1 MIFLQLNRIDLSSSP
16 IYQSR
21 FDNLKCCI
29 LIPTYNNEGTLA
41 SVLQDLMLYTTNL
54 VVVNDG
60 STDGT
65 FEILSNFSNIH
76 VHHHQKNSGKGVAL
90 KTGFKLAEELG
101 YEYAISIDS
110 DGQHYPDDLD
120 VFLKELEKREA
131 GDPEL
136 LLVGDRNMG
145 RDGIPG
151 KSSTGNKFSNFWY
164 MVVTGNELHDTQ
176 SGYRL
181 YPLKLVNSI
190 PLYTRKFELEIEVI
204 VKSSWRKAEVKNIP
218 IKVFY
223 EEENRV
229 THFRP
234 FWDIT
239 RIVMLYMWF
248 VLVSF
253 FYIHPRNK
261 YQEFKDKGFKRF
273 WKEDIIKS
281 QETPHKKAA
290 AIALGVFVGFSPF
303 WGLHTLLVFILAAV
317 FRLNKVIAFL
327 FSNISIPPL
336 IPVIIYSSYQMGSL
350 VSGKGFDWTLQLQ
363 DFKTTAGVFTGLW
376 QYIVGSLALG
386 GFIAFLIW
394 IVFYFLFSITKQK
407 QVIKP

>member
-1 MIFLQLNRIDLSSSP
+1 MSNSP

-21 FDNLKCCI
+21 FDTHKCCV
-29 LIPTYNNEGTLA
+29 LVPTYNNEKSLA
-41 SVLQDLMLYTTNL
+41 SVLQDLQLYTSNI

-60 STDGT
+60 STDT
-65 FEILSNFSNIH
+65 TKEILTNFSHLEIFH
-76 VHHHQKNSGKGVAL
+76 FEKNSGKGAAL
-90 KTGFKLAEELG
+90 DHGFQKAEELG
-101 YEYAISIDS
+101 YEYAITIDS
-110 DGQHYPDDLD
+110 DGQHYPDDLE
-120 VFLKELEKREA
+120 VFLDELEAKA
-131 GDPEL
+131 PQDPEL

-151 KSSTGNKFSNFWY
+151 KSTTGNKFSNFWY
-164 MVVTGNELHDTQ
+164 LVVTGINLGDTQ

-181 YPLKLVNSI
+181 YPLKVVNPI
-190 PLYTRKFELEIEVI
+190 KLYTNKFEYEIEII
-204 VKSSWRKAEVKNIP
+204 VKAAWRGVEVKNIP

-223 EEENRV
+223 EENRV

-261 YQEFKDKGFKRF
+261 YREFRDKGFKRF

-281 QETPHKKAA
+281 EEPAHKKAA
-290 AIALGVFVGFSPF
+290 AVALGVFVGMSPF
-303 WGLHTLLVFILAAV
+303 WGLHTLLVFLLAAT
-317 FRLNKVIAFL
+317 FKLNKVIAFI

-336 IPVIIYSSYQMGSL
+336 IPVIIYASYQLGSL
-350 VSGKGFDWTLQLQ
+350 ITGRGLNWELSLNDFDSGAEIMQGLGQYLLGSFAL
-363 DFKTTAGVFTGLW
+363 AG
-376 QYIVGSLALG
+376 IVAL
-386 GFIAFLIW
+386 LLW
-394 IVFYFLFSITKQK
+394 IVFYFLFSVSNQK
-407 QVIKP
+407 QVVKP

>member
-1 MIFLQLNRIDLSSSP
+1 MNQTPVF
-16 IYQSR
+16 QSR
-21 FDNLKCCI
+21 FDALRCCV
-29 LIPTYNNEGTLA
+29 LVPTYNNEKALEG
-41 SVLQDLMLYTTNL
+41 VLQELLLYTTNI

-60 STDGT
+60 STDRT
-65 FEILSNFSNIH
+65 REILSNFSHLNIFH
-76 VHHHQKNSGKGVAL
+76 FDNNSGKGAAL
-90 KTGFKLAEELG
+90 NHGFQKAEDLG
-101 YEYAISIDS
+101 YEYAITIDS
-110 DGQHYPDDLD
+110 DGQHYPDDLQ
-120 VFLKELEKREA
+120 VFLEELEAK
-131 GDPEL
+131 GPKDPEL

-151 KSSTGNKFSNFWY
+151 KSTTGNKFSNFWY
-164 MVVTGNELHDTQ
+164 LVVTGINLGDTQ

-181 YPLKLVNSI
+181 YPLKVVNPI
-190 PLYTRKFELEIEVI
+190 TLYTNKFEYEIEII
-204 VKSSWRKAEVKNIP
+204 VKAAWRGVEVKNIP

-223 EEENRV
+223 EDNRV

-261 YQEFKDKGFKRF
+261 YRDFRDKGFKRF

-281 QETPHKKAA
+281 EEPAHKKAA
-290 AIALGVFVGFSPF
+290 AVALGVFVGMSPF
-303 WGLHTLLVFILAAV
+303 WGLHTLLVFLLAAT

-336 IPVIIYSSYQMGSL
+336 IPFIIYASYQLGSL
-350 VSGKGFDWTLQLQ
+350 ITGRGLNWELSLSDFDSGADILQ
-363 DFKTTAGVFTGLW
+363 GLG
-376 QYIVGSLALG
+376 QYILGSFALAGIVAL
-386 GFIAFLIW
+386 LLW
-394 IVFYFLFSITKQK
+394 IVFYFLFSVSNQK
-407 QVIKP
+407 HVVKP

>member
-1 MIFLQLNRIDLSSSP
+1 MIFLQLNHINLSSSP

-21 FDNLKCCI
+21 FDNLNCCI

-60 STDGT
+60 STDGSDET
-65 FEILSNFSNIH
+65 LENFSEIH
-76 VHHHQKNSGKGVAL
+76 IHHLPKNRGKGVAL
-90 KTGFKLAEELG
+90 KTGFKIAEELG

-120 VFLKELEKREA
+120 IFLKELENREV

-145 RDGIPG
+145 QDGIPG

-204 VKSSWRKAEVKNIP
+204 VKASWRKAQVKNIP

-239 RIVMLYMWF
+239 RIVILYMWF

-261 YQEFKDKGFKRF
+261 YQEFKAKGFKRF
-273 WKEDIIKS
+273 WNEDVLKS

-303 WGLHTLLVFILAAV
+303 WGLHTLLVFVLAAM

-336 IPVIIYSSYQMGSL
+336 IPLIIYSSYQAGSV

-363 DFKTTAGVFTGLW
+363 DFETAAGVFTGLW
-376 QYIVGSLALG
+376 QYIVGSLVLG

-394 IVFYFLFSITKQK
+394 IVFYFLFSVTKQK